1 MQKLKLSASMDKN
14 QKDQFVSHMIDELQ
28 VPLRAILKFSD
39 VLLKNPSDAIAR
51 EKYLKLI
58 NRSAKNLN
66 NIVKDV
72 SDVSKLKNKT
82 IAINIQKTNLRD
94 LLSQNFEL
102 FRTKAREKA
111 IRYSI
116 TFGKALPV
124 YIYTD
129 ESRLSQVI
137 SNLLSNAIKFTKKDG
152 SVKLEIVFD
161 QKNSVLKVFV
171 DDNGIGIPE
180 SKKEGIFKPFLKDNT
195 NMTFEDS
202 RTGLGLLISLS
213 IIELLNGK
221 IKFESTQDKGST
233 FSFEIPVKID
243 N

>member
-1 MQKLKLSASMDKN
+1 MDNK
-14 QKDQFVSHMIDELQ
+14 QKDQFVSHIIDELK
-28 VPLRAILKFSD
+28 VPLKSILKFSD
-39 VLLKNPSDAIAR
+39 ALLKNQNDASIR

-72 SDVSKLKNKT
+72 SDVSNLKNKT
-82 IAINIQKTNLRD
+82 ISIDIQKTNLRD

-102 FRTKAREKA
+102 FRAKAKEKH

-116 TFGKALPV
+116 TFGKGLPK

-137 SNLLSNAIKFTKKDG
+137 SNLSSNAIKFTKNDG
-152 SVKLEIVFD
+152 NVKLEIIFD
-161 QKNSVLKVFV
+161 SNNSLLKVFV
-171 DDNGIGIPE
+171 DDNGIGIAD
-180 SKKEGIFKPFLKDNT
+180 SKKGYIFKPFLKDNS
-195 NMTFEDS
+195 NITFEDS

-221 IKFESTQDKGST
+221 IKFESTENKGST

>member
-1 MQKLKLSASMDKN
+1 MDKN
-14 QKDQFVSHMIDELQ
+14 QKDQFVSHMIEELQ

-39 VLLKNPSDAIAR
+39 GLLKNPNDANIR

-102 FRTKAREKA
+102 FRAKAREKS

-116 TFGKALPV
+116 TFGKALPL
-124 YIYTD
+124 YIHTD
-129 ESRLSQVI
+129 EGRLSQVI

-152 SVKLEIVFD
+152 SVKLEVVFD
-161 QKNSVLKVFV
+161 QTNSILKVFV

-180 SKKEGIFKPFLKDNT
+180 SKKEAIFKPFLKDNS
-195 NMTFEDS
+195 NITFEDS

-221 IKFESTQDKGST
+221 IKFESTVNEGST